1 MPVAQPDRV
10 FGYEPKGQGF
20 ESLQA
25 RQRKASKLLKF
36 RGFCYM
42 RFGRGVLLFLGL
54 FLGLLG
60 WKWAYLAFKMASAA
74 RSAVEASRALNATPR
89 LPGCTVSCTIR
100 TRPPSGFG
108 DSIYLTKYKKRAIM
122 GMVEEATQH
131 GRIQGE
137 GKYPGEE

>member
-1 MPVAQPDRV
+1 M
-10 FGYEPKGQGF
+10 
-20 ESLQA
+20 
-25 RQRKASKLLKF
+25 
-36 RGFCYM
+36 
-42 RFGRGVLLFLGL
+42 
-54 FLGLLG
+54 
-60 WKWAYLAFKMASAA
+60 AFKMASAA

-108 DSIYLTKYKKRAIM
+108 DSIYLTKYKKRSIM
-122 GMVEEATQH
+122 GMEEATQH